1 MKAITFGSAMVD
13 IITVISSEAIEQLSL
28 SNSNRQYL
36 LVEPGRK
43 VEAET
48 ITRHIG
54 GGALNAAVC
63 LARLGCDASPVVK
76 MGEDV
81 PCDYIV
87 KNALDHGLDAS
98 RFLIDKT
105 QSTGSAVMIASH
117 EKNAAIFT
125 HRGANTTLVQHDLEK
140 VEPLQADMVHA
151 APLSGAS
158 AKMLPAIARLA
169 NQAGAF
175 FSCNPGIR
183 QITTRTNSVLTAS
196 THMSLIS
203 INEVEAA
210 ALVPCLST
218 LDANLDWGMPAANT
232 PVIHAQ
238 GVDICLEKFCRT
250 LHAHGPKNVLI
261 THGAEGAYMY
271 DGKRLH
277 HQEVVPTDV
286 AGTAGAGDA
295 FVSTLTWGLSSGH
308 PAKQALLQAAHNASS
323 VVSHVNTTDGL
334 LSADELMKRV
344 LSIPTGSTPC

>member
-13 IITVISSEAIEQLSL
+13 IITVISSQAIEQLSL

-63 LARLGCDASPVVK
+63 LARLGCEASPVVK

-81 PCDYIV
+81 PRDYIV
-87 KNALDHGLDAS
+87 RNSLHHGLDTQK
-98 RFLIDKT
+98 FLMDKT

-125 HRGANTTLVQHDLEK
+125 HRGANTTLIQDDLDK
-140 VEPLQADMVHA
+140 VAPLEADMVHA

-158 AKMLPAIARLA
+158 AKMLPAISRLA
-169 NQAGAF
+169 DRAGAF

-183 QITTRTNSVLTAS
+183 QITTRTNSVLTAAQ
-196 THMSLIS
+196 HMSLIS

-218 LDANLDWGMPAANT
+218 LDADLDWGMPAKGA
-232 PVIHAQ
+232 PIIHAQ

-271 DGKRLH
+271 DGEQLH
-277 HQEVVPTDV
+277 HQEVIPTEV

-295 FVSTLTWGLSSGH
+295 FVSTLAWGLSSAH
-308 PAKQALLQAAHNASS
+308 PARQALLQAAHNASS

-334 LSADELMKRV
+334 LNTDELMKRA
-344 LSIPTGSTPC
+344 SS